1 MNKLRVLLACEESQ
15 AVTKEFRLLGHDAYS
30 CDILPC
36 SGGHPE
42 WHLQQDVTEL
52 LRQDW
57 DLVIA
62 HPPCTVLSNSGVRWL
77 ISKEPKNSDHIKL
90 TSGLFMDRKRYQEVI
105 YSTDFFNKFI
115 EYGKNGH
122 AIAIENPIQHKY
134 AKQLIHGQHS
144 QIIQPYQFGHTET
157 KATCLWL
164 FNLPKLIET
173 NNVYNE
179 MMKLTYAE
187 RSKIHYASPGPDRAK
202 IRSKTYNGIARAMAE
217 QWSEYLTG

>member
-1 MNKLRVLLACEESQ
+1 MKKLKVLIACEESQ
-15 AVTKEFRLLGHDAYS
+15 TVMKEFRKLGHDAYS

-52 LRQDW
+52 LKQDW

-77 ISKEPKNSDHIKL
+77 VSKEPKNPEHIKL
-90 TSGLFMDRKRYQEVI
+90 TSGLFMDKKRYQEVI
-105 YSTDFFNKFI
+105 DSTDFFNKFI
-115 EYGKNGH
+115 EYGRQGK

-134 AKQLIHGQHS
+134 AKQLIHGEYAQL
-144 QIIQPYQFGHTET
+144 IQPYQFGHLET
-157 KATCLWL
+157 KGTCLWL
-164 FNLPKLIET
+164 FNLPKLVET
-173 NNVYNE
+173 NNVYDE
-179 MMKLTYAE
+179 MMQLSYAE
-187 RSKIHYASPGPDRAK
+187 KSKIHYASPGPERAK

-217 QWSEYLTG
+217 QYSEYLTS